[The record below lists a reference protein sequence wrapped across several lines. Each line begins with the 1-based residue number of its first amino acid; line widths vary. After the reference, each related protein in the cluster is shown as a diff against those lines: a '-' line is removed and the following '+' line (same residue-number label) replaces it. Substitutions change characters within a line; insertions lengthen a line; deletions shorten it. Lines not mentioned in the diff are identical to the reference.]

1 MRYEGTVYRPPSE
14 AGSLIIQATV
24 GCPHNKCTF
33 CAMYKGSRFKIRSV
47 KEVKEDLD
55 MARDY
60 YGGQVRSVFFA
71 DGNTIIMKTPQL
83 VEIFS
88 YTREIFPNLERI
100 TLYGSARFILLKS
113 LEELVTLREAGLKRI
128 HSGLESGDDEVLS
141 FLKKGVT
148 SAQAIE
154 AGRNVM
160 EAGIELSEYY
170 IVGAGGTALSRQHA
184 INSGKTLKAINPDF
198 IRLRT
203 MMPARRAPLYD
214 LFKDGSFVLLRPHQA
229 LKETRLL
236 LENLEG
242 ADSWFLSDHVSNYW
256 PVNGK
261 LPGDR
266 EKMLKDI
273 DHALSLDEENFRN
286 PEMVRL

>member
-1 MRYEGTVYRPPSE
+1 MRYEGMVYRPPSE

-47 KEVKEDLD
+47 QDIKEDLE

-60 YGGQVRSVFFA
+60 YGDGVQSVFFA
-71 DGNTIIMKTPQL
+71 DGNTIIMRTRQL
-83 VEIFS
+83 VEIFAH
-88 YTREIFPNLERI
+88 TREIFPHLERI

-113 LEELVTLREAGLKRI
+113 LEELVALREAGLNRI

-148 SAQAIE
+148 ADQAIQ
-154 AGRNVM
+154 AGQRVM

-184 INSGKTLKAINPDF
+184 VNSGKTLAAINPDF

-214 LFKDGSFVLLRPHQA
+214 LFRDGSFTLLRPHQA
-229 LKETRLL
+229 LRETRLL

-266 EKMLKDI
+266 EKMLKSI
-273 DHALSLDEENFRN
+273 DHALSLDEAKFRN
-286 PEMVRL
+286 PEEVRL